1 MNIMDYMSRK
11 ATALLGVFGAA
22 ALGVYIESRRARRA
36 SSGMLEPQSSLSIR
50 NAGHVDIDDDEA
62 ADIIR
67 RARPALER
75 ARELYAY

>member
-1 MNIMDYMSRK
+1 MDIMDYMSRK
-11 ATALLGVFGAA
+11 ATALLGFFGAA

-36 SSGMLEPQSSLSIR
+36 SSGMLEPKSTVSVP
-50 NAGHVDIDDDEA
+50 NAGRIDIDDDAA